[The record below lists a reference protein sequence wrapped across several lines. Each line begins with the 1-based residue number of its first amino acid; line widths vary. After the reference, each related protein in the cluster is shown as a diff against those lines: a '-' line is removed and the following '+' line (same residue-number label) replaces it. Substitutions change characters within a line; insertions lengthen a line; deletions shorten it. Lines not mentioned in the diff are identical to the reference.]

1 VKRYG
6 KAQQN
11 DLDPQDDLSCVL
23 LAVFSL
29 IFPIPL
35 RADLASSPIWHG
47 QPGAD
52 RASTGGDLLVLPA
65 AVPDGF
71 SVAVHFVILS
81 ISAL

>member
-11 DLDPQDDLSCVL
+11 DMNPQDDLSCVL
-23 LAVFSL
+23 LAVLPL

-35 RADLASSPIWHG
+35 RANLASSPIRHG

-52 RASTGGDLLVLPA
+52 RASPGGDLLVLPA
-65 AVPDGF
+65 SIPDGF

-81 ISAL
+81 IPG